1 MSYIP
6 NSKMIRQKM
15 LDDIGVPDFENL
27 IDTLP
32 ADVRLNKPLDIP
44 KGVSEID
51 LSRIVNDIACE
62 NTKISMNFAGGGA
75 YDHFCPAAVDHILL
89 RSEFYTAYTP
99 YQAEISQGTLQ
110 AIYEFQTYIN
120 RLTGLQ
126 VTNASMYDG
135 ASALAEAV
143 MMAVAHTRRNEVL
156 ISSSVNPNYIKTVRT
171 YLSGQNIVITEIP
184 LRDGLTD
191 IKQVSKLISDK
202 TAAVAVQTPNFLG
215 LLEDMNDL
223 SATAK
228 KSDALFISVYDPATL
243 GLISPPGEYGADIA
257 VGDGQSL
264 GLPLNFGGPYLGL
277 FSASKDFIR
286 KIPGRLVGRTKDS
299 EGRVGYV
306 LTLQTREQHIRRDRA
321 TSNICTNQAL
331 CALAAT
337 VYLSLIGE
345 SGLEKIGRLCL
356 AKSHYA
362 AEKINAI
369 PGFNLKFNGSF
380 IKEFVIETPAPP
392 AEIIT
397 ELAKH
402 GISPGVDLGKFDIG
416 LNNCMM
422 IAVTEKRS
430 RQEIDLLVDELSKFS
445 K

>member
-1 MSYIP
+1 
-6 NSKMIRQKM
+6 
-15 LDDIGVPDFENL
+15 LD
-27 IDTLP
+27 LP
-32 ADVRLNKPLDIP
+32 EGL
-44 KGVSEID
+44 SEID
-51 LSRIVNDIACE
+51 LSRVVNDIARE
-62 NTKISMNFAGGGA
+62 NSLITMNFTGGGA

-99 YQAEISQGTLQ
+99 YQAEVSQGTLQ

-135 ASALAEAV
+135 ASALAEAIS
-143 MMAVAHTRRNEVL
+143 MAVAHTRRNEVL
-156 ISSSVNPNYIKTVRT
+156 ISSSVNPSYIKTVKT
-171 YLSGQNIVITEIP
+171 YLSGQDITIIDIP
-184 LRDGLTD
+184 LSDGLTD
-191 IKQVSKLISDK
+191 IKKVIKLLSDK
-202 TAAVAVQTPNFLG
+202 TAALVVQTPNFLG
-215 LLEDMNDL
+215 LLENMSEL
-223 SATAK
+223 SDAVK
-228 KSDALFISVYDPATL
+228 KSGGLFISVYDPATL
-243 GLISPPGEYGADIA
+243 GVIAPPGEYGADIA
-257 VGDGQSL
+257 VGEGQTL

-299 EGRVGYV
+299 KGRIGYV

-345 SGLEKIGRLCL
+345 WGLEKIGKLCL

-362 AEKINAI
+362 AERIGSI
-369 PGFNLKFNGSF
+369 PGFKIKYDKPF
-380 IKEFVIETPAPP
+380 IKEFVVETPVPP
-392 AEIIT
+392 KDIINK
-397 ELAKH
+397 LSDNRIAA
-402 GISPGVDLGKFDIG
+402 GIDLGKFDLG
-416 LNNCMM
+416 LDNCLM

-430 RQEIDLLVDELSKFS
+430 IQEIDSLVEELSKFA